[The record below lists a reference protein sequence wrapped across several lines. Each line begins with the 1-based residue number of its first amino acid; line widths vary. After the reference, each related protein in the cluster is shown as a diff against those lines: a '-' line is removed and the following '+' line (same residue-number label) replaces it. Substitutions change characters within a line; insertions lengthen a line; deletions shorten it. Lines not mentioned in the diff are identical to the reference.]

1 MERRIIIAAIL
12 GAAIGILATV
22 LVTEPADQ
30 AAWHV
35 ESYKQGK
42 KDALQVKNTQG
53 QLNWELEQTC
63 VGLWAQGLPAE
74 EKKK

>member
-1 MERRIIIAAIL
+1 MSRRIIIAAIL

-22 LVTEPADQ
+22 LVTEPVDQ

-35 ESYKQGK
+35 ASYKQGK

-74 EKKK
+74 EKK

>member
-1 MERRIIIAAIL
+1 MERRIIIAALL
-12 GAAIGILATV
+12 GAAIGALATV

-35 ESYKQGK
+35 ASYKQGK

-74 EKKK
+74 GKK

>member
-1 MERRIIIAAIL
+1 MSRGTIVGSVV
-12 GAAIGILATV
+12 GAAVGVWATV

-35 ESYKQGK
+35 ASYKQGK